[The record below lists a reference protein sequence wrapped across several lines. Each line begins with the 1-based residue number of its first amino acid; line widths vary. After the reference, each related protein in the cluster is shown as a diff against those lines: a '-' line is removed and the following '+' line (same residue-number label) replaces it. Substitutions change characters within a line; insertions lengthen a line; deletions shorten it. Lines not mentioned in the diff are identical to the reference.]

1 MLAARRPT
9 SGAMSAPAVNASAT
23 DRCRASLIRS
33 TSEARMT
40 IDLPII
46 WAGIIGFGVFLYWM
60 LDGFD
65 LGIGL
70 LFPFFDREGERQ
82 VMLNTVAPVWDGN
95 ETWLVLGGA
104 SLYGVFSVA
113 YSTLLPAVYLPV
125 IAMLCG
131 LIFRGVAF
139 ELRAKARRTQNLW
152 DLAFIM
158 GSGTATFCQG
168 MIVGTLLQGIKIVD
182 GRFAGDAFGWLS
194 PFSVFCGLGLLVA
207 YATLGCGW
215 LIMKTDGDLQRRMRM
230 LLKPLSL
237 VLIAI
242 IGVISL
248 WTVLGQPAVAP
259 RWFSGHN
266 FVYFAPVPLLVLAC
280 VIGIFRSA
288 DSGDE
293 ARASSLMEAIIFLGY
308 SGLLI
313 SIFPNIVPPTL
324 RIWAASAAR
333 SRQIFVLIGVVIIL
347 PVILCYTALSYW
359 VFRGKVR
366 HGDEG
371 YHR

>member
-1 MLAARRPT
+1 MARRQPR
-9 SGAMSAPAVNASAT
+9 SGTTLARALQAST
-23 DRCRASLIRS
+23 TGRCRAPPIRS

-40 IDLPII
+40 IDLPTI
-46 WAGIIGFGVFLYWM
+46 WAGIIGFGVFLYVM

-70 LFPFFDREGERQ
+70 IFPFFIREGERE

-104 SLYGVFSVA
+104 CLYGVFPIA
-113 YSTLLPAVYLPV
+113 YSTLLPAVYLP
-125 IAMLCG
+125 ATGMLCG

-139 ELRAKARRTQNLW
+139 ELRGKARRTQSLW
-152 DLAFIM
+152 DLAFIL

-168 MIVGTLLQGIKIVD
+168 LILGTLLQGIRVVD
-182 GRFAGDAFGWLS
+182 GRFAGDPFGWVS
-194 PFSVFCGLGLLVA
+194 PFPVFCGLGLLVT

-215 LIMKTDGDLQRRMRM
+215 LVMKTDGDLQRRMRM
-230 LLKPLSL
+230 LLKPSSI
-237 VLIAI
+237 VLLAI

-248 WTVLGQPAVAP
+248 WTVLGQPAVAQ
-259 RWFSGHN
+259 RWFGGHN
-266 FVYFAPVPLLVLAC
+266 FLYFAPVPLLVLAC
-280 VIGIFRSA
+280 VVGIFRSA
-288 DSGDE
+288 DSGHD
-293 ARASSLMEAIIFLGY
+293 ARAFILMEAIIFLGY

-324 RIWAASAAR
+324 SIWAASAPR
-333 SRQIFVLIGVVIIL
+333 SSQIFVLVGTVIVLPIIL
-347 PVILCYTALSYW
+347 FYTALSYW

-371 YHR
+371 YH